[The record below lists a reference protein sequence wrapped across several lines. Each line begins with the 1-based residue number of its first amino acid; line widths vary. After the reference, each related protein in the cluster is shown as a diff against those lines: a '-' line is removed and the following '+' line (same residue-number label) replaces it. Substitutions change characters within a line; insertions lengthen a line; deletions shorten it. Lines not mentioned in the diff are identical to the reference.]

1 MSLHVL
7 TLQKKLPL
15 RVFGIAA
22 LFLGAVGLEYHLSNY
37 PQPVDVSDSKYA
49 AKVKVQQELVLRNPQ
64 VAELLTHQADPNE
77 VVNVSCEAA
86 QLNRQ
91 TLEALKTPKFAPP
104 EELTH
109 IDCLTPYVV
118 WKEGDRAPRVGIH
131 IRFGPS
137 NGKIPEL
144 HLFQMDRDQPD
155 PNTYRSLALH
165 SVGADLYVT
174 LDILYDPTDEGG
186 FPRHYKSLSFPD
198 RNAETPIYAPTK
210 ITLVVPPEKTIH
222 FQFRPVSDKVTV
234 WKKDSPY
241 LPFIP
246 GVPPE
251 NPHGGPPCRI
261 HLALIKSA
269 QERDEASDDLPMR
282 LQDAKEKAWPLSLE
296 RLDVQA
302 DQLEA
307 DFTGR
312 AMAEQDGKPVTVDLL
327 TRAKNNPLLGSL
339 SATVD
344 AALLAWFISCFK
356 KPAPVPAAPEPEP
369 ARPRRRHRRDD

>member
-1 MSLHVL
+1 MSLQVL
-7 TLQKKLPL
+7 TLGKRLPL
-15 RVFGIAA
+15 RVLGIAA
-22 LFLGAVGLEYHLSNY
+22 LFLVAVGGEYHLSNY

-49 AKVKVQQELVLRNPQ
+49 AKVKVQQELVLRDPQ
-64 VAELLTHQADPNE
+64 VTELLTHQADPNE
-77 VVNVSCEAA
+77 AVNVSCEAA
-86 QLNRQ
+86 QLDKK
-91 TLEALKTPKFAPP
+91 TAETLKTPKFDPP
-104 EELTH
+104 QERTR
-109 IDCLTPYVV
+109 IDCLTPYVA
-118 WKEGDRAPRVGIH
+118 WKEGDQAPRVGIH
-131 IRFGPS
+131 VRFGPS
-137 NGKIPEL
+137 DGKIPEL

-165 SVGADLYVT
+165 SVGAALYVT
-174 LDILYDPTDEGG
+174 LDILYDPTDDGR

-198 RNAETPIYAPTK
+198 VNAETPIYAPTK
-210 ITLVVPPEKTIH
+210 ITLIVPPEKTIH
-222 FQFRPVSDKVTV
+222 FQFRPVSDRVTV

-251 NPHGGPPCRI
+251 NAHGGPPCRI

-269 QERDEASDDLPMR
+269 QERDEASADLPMR
-282 LQDAKEKAWPLSLE
+282 LQDAGEKAWPLSVE

-302 DQLEA
+302 DHLEA

-312 AMAEQDGKPVTVDLL
+312 ATAEQDGKPVTVDLL
-327 TRAKNNPLLGSL
+327 TRVKNNPLLGSL

-356 KPAPVPAAPEPEP
+356 KPAPSPEPEP
-369 ARPRRRHRRDD
+369 ARSRRRHRRVT